1 MVLPIIC
8 GYCRSIKKKLA
19 ISHVGVAFL
28 VMVMAVDETS
38 VNAFTPYSLISG
50 AIGSKRKGSLTFNG
64 PAASGLER
72 HTVRYY
78 KADSDDES
86 SSSSFPMD
94 SNTSQ
99 TIIEYVRNQN
109 IQRPS
114 MDRPRTAMA
123 RERLESEMKII
134 KSLEDSNDGI
144 VELTN
149 IWNSGGYGG
158 AYNCYKSI
166 MNIEMMI
173 SMGGF
178 LNDNMKNEEP
188 GSASQADTLWNQAQN
203 ELEQLIVEH
212 DYRWLEPIYKLGTL
226 YYLQGMYRKS
236 YELCLFVLNKK
247 PWHIGAT
254 DLIVSTLSKLNNPE
268 QKMYW
273 LSRYMLPPLPSMA
286 DNQHCAELYEGSDDG
301 ARMSRKEWVHKMVA
315 AASDLLETK
324 SAELVNVRGI
334 LSANSKNNNTVFQ
347 YRFDDNEEKDWQ

>member
-188 GSASQADTLWNQAQN
+188 N
-203 ELEQLIVEH
+203 
-212 DYRWLEPIYKLGTL
+212 
-226 YYLQGMYRKS
+226 
-236 YELCLFVLNKK
+236 
-247 PWHIGAT
+247 
-254 DLIVSTLSKLNNPE
+254 
-268 QKMYW
+268 
-273 LSRYMLPPLPSMA
+273 
-286 DNQHCAELYEGSDDG
+286 
-301 ARMSRKEWVHKMVA
+301 
-315 AASDLLETK
+315 
-324 SAELVNVRGI
+324 
-334 LSANSKNNNTVFQ
+334 
-347 YRFDDNEEKDWQ
+347 